1 MAATIALIAHDA
13 RKDQMIAFV
22 RERSSV
28 LSRYRLIATGT
39 TGSRVCEGTGLDVD
53 CMLSGPMGGDTQIA
67 ARVVEGEVVAV
78 IFLIDPLYA
87 QPHEPDIRALLRV
100 CDVHNV
106 PIATNLAT
114 AEAVVARL
122 AAHRVAHLIFN
133 PVAGQNNPDR
143 DLALIREKLE
153 SHIHLN
159 VDVTEP
165 ETSVSDL
172 TRAAVEAGSDL
183 VIASGGDGTVSAVAD
198 ELVNTGVP
206 LAVIPRGTA
215 NAFASA
221 LGIPQNVQGACKT
234 ILTGTSRIIDVA
246 KCNGQSMILL
256 AGIGFEADVIETA
269 DREMKD
275 RWGPLAYLWAGI
287 QNFSESQQFD
297 AEIEIEGE
305 IRRVKSGAITIANLA
320 PPTSIL
326 AQGFGETIPDDGLLE
341 VTIGVPKNRL
351 QSIDALA
358 SMVGAA
364 MMKTEVQRDDIIR
377 LRTSRIRV
385 NADPLRKVVVDG
397 EIVGTTPVEVECI
410 PRGLTVIS
418 PMTKGNIWNW

>member
-1 MAATIALIAHDA
+1 MPATIALIAHDSK
-13 RKDQMIAFV
+13 KDQMVAFV
-22 RERSSV
+22 QERSSV
-28 LSRYRLIATGT
+28 LSRYHLIATGT
-39 TGSRVCEGTGLDVD
+39 TGQRVREETGLEVER
-53 CMLSGPMGGDTQIA
+53 MLSGPMGGDTQIA
-67 ARVVEGEVVAV
+67 ARVTSEEVLAV

-100 CDVHNV
+100 CDVHNI

-133 PVAGQNNPDR
+133 PVAGQNDPDR
-143 DLALIREKLE
+143 DLATIREQLE
-153 SHIHLN
+153 SQIHLN
-159 VDVTEP
+159 VCVTEP
-165 ETSVSDL
+165 DSSPGEL
-172 TRAAVEAGSDL
+172 ARAAVETGSDL

-198 ELVNTGVP
+198 ALIGTDVP
-206 LAVIPRGTA
+206 LGVVPRGTA

-221 LGIPQNVQGACKT
+221 LGIPQNVRGACKT
-234 ILTGTSRIIDVA
+234 ILTGSQRAIDSA
-246 KCNGQSMILL
+246 KCNGMTTILL
-256 AGIGFEADVIETA
+256 VGIGFEAEIVDRA

-275 RWGPLAYLWAGI
+275 RWGPLAYILSGI
-287 QNFSESQQFD
+287 QSFGESQQFD

-305 IRRVKSGAITIANLA
+305 VRNLRSGAITIANLA

-341 VTIGVPKNRL
+341 VTIGATKNRL

-364 MMKTEVQRDDIIR
+364 ILKTETQRDDIIR
-377 LRTSRIRV
+377 LRASRIRV
-385 NADPLRKVVVDG
+385 TTDPPRKVVVDG
-397 EIVGTTPVEVECI
+397 EIIGTTPVEVECI
-410 PRGLTVIS
+410 PQGLNVIAPMARGNVL
-418 PMTKGNIWNW
+418 NW